1 MIYNFKSEKEAEEFI
16 DKIAD
21 PYKLVAW
28 TRKYLEID
36 LPDPG
41 EMKESH
47 DDGKDVYYD

>member
-28 TRKYLEID
+28 AKKYLGIE
-36 LPDPG
+36 LPDPS
-41 EMKESH
+41 EVEELQ
-47 DDGKDVYYD
+47 DKDI